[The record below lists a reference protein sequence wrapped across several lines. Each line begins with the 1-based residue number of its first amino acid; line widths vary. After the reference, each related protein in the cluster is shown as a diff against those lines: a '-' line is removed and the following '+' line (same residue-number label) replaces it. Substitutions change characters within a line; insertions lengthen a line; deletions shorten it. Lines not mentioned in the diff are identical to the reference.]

1 MPDQTTTMDVTVWGF
16 PFDIDETLIAADP
29 DEIRTQIAEYERGER
44 EEFDLVVEFPDDFT
58 GEVMRAMAAIPPGET
73 RTYGDLAESI
83 DSSAVAVGQACGRN
97 PVPLVVPCH
106 RVVGADSL
114 GGFSGGGDDGLAAK
128 EALLEHEGA
137 LEPRSE
143 WGSLRSDDPMR

>member
-1 MPDQTTTMDVTVWGF
+1 MDVTVRGY
-16 PFDIDETLIAADP
+16 PFEIDETLIAADP
-29 DEIRTQIAEYERGER
+29 GKIRTQVAEYERGER
-44 EEFDLVVEFPDDFT
+44 DQFDLDVEFPDDFT
-58 GEVMRAMAAIPPGET
+58 GRVMREMATIPHGET
-73 RTYGDLAESI
+73 RTYGEIADAI

-106 RVVGADSL
+106 RVVAADSL
-114 GGFSGGGDDGLAAK
+114 GGFSGGGENGLAAK

-143 WGSLRSDDPMR
+143 WGSLRSDDPTR